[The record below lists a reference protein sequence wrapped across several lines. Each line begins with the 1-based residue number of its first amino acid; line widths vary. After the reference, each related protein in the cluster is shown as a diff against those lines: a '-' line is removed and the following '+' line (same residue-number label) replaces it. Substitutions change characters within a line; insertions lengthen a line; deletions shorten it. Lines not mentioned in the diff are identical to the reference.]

1 MRINSTLIRTAVLGG
16 LIGLMSCQA
25 ISAPADLNVKS
36 ISVPAYSLIT
46 DALIAATPTVKG
58 QRNDAVMQLVCDL
71 ARGTK
76 SQQQVNDVLKQNN
89 VDVENIPATG
99 NALSLL
105 VNKNAAMQSTACTA
119 FIATSLFTPVNNSAL
134 FDTVKEGKDQD
145 HDKSKAKDQVK
156 VTLNP
161 EKFAQEMRLRLAI
174 SQATAQMY
182 AVIASNL
189 SKDGNL
195 SWADQQND
203 VVRIVAR
210 YAPQYLQS
218 VKNIYLADQATYTPV
233 SITGNSYDV
242 IDSNGHQLMQN
253 AQGPV
258 LLYRGVEWLG
268 NGKILG
274 KEYFVDVRVIDSGSP
289 AVTKTKKKR

>member
-1 MRINSTLIRTAVLGG
+1 MRINSTLVRTVLGG
-16 LIGLMSCQA
+16 LIGLVCCQA

-76 SQQQVNDVLKQNN
+76 NQQQVNDVLKQNN
-89 VDVENIPATG
+89 VEVENIPASG
-99 NALSLL
+99 SALSLL
-105 VNKNAAMQSTACTA
+105 VNKDAAMQSTACA
-119 FIATSLFTPVNNSAL
+119 AYIATSLFSPVNNDVL
-134 FDTVKEGKDQD
+134 FDVVKDGKD
-145 HDKSKAKDQVK
+145 KNKETA
-156 VTLNP
+156 TLNS
-161 EKFAQEMRLRLAI
+161 EKFAQEMRLRMSI

-182 AVIASNL
+182 AVIAANL
-189 SKDGNL
+189 SKDNNL

-203 VVRIVAR
+203 VVRIVAS

-218 VKNIYLADQATYTPV
+218 LRNIYTASQAIYKPV
-233 SITGNSYDV
+233 SIDAKSYDV
-242 IDSNGHQLMQN
+242 IDSSGHELMQN
-253 AQGPV
+253 PQGP
-258 LLYRGVEWLG
+258 LLTYRGVVWLG

-274 KEYFVDVRVIDSGSP
+274 KEYFVDVRVMGTP
-289 AVTKTKKKR
+289 APVKMAKKKR

>member
-1 MRINSTLIRTAVLGG
+1 MRINSTLIRTALGSFIG
-16 LIGLMSCQA
+16 LICCQA

-46 DALIAATPTVKG
+46 DALIAATPTLKG

-89 VDVENIPATG
+89 VEVENIPTTG
-99 NALSLL
+99 NGLSLL
-105 VNKNAAMQSTACTA
+105 VNNNAAMQSTACA
-119 FIATSLFTPVNNSAL
+119 AYIATSLFSPVNNSVL
-134 FDTVKEGKDQD
+134 FDVVKDEKDKNK
-145 HDKSKAKDQVK
+145 DKA
-156 VTLNP
+156 TLNP
-161 EKFAQEMRLRLAI
+161 EKFSQEMRLRMSIA
-174 SQATAQMY
+174 QATAQMY
-182 AVIASNL
+182 AVIAGNL
-189 SKDGNL
+189 SKDNNL

-218 VKNIYLADQATYTPV
+218 LKNIYSSGQGSYTPV
-233 SITGNSYDV
+233 NIDAKSYDV
-242 IDSNGHQLMQN
+242 IDSSGHELMQN
-253 AQGPV
+253 AQGPI
-258 LLYRGVEWLG
+258 LTYRGVEWLG

-274 KEYFVDVRVIDSGSP
+274 KEYFVDVRVMGSP
-289 AVTKTKKKR
+289 APVKVAKKKR

>member
-1 MRINSTLIRTAVLGG
+1 MRIHSTLIRTALGG

-99 NALSLL
+99 NGLSLL
-105 VNKNAAMQSTACTA
+105 VNKNAAMQSTACAA
-119 FIATSLFTPVNNSAL
+119 FIATSLFSPVNNSVL
-134 FDTVKEGKDQD
+134 FDVVKDEKDKNK
-145 HDKSKAKDQVK
+145 DKA
-156 VTLNP
+156 TLNP
-161 EKFAQEMRLRLAI
+161 EKFAQEMRLRISI

-189 SKDGNL
+189 SKDNNL
-195 SWADQQND
+195 TWADQQND
-203 VVRIVAR
+203 VVRIVAA

-218 VKNIYLADQATYTPV
+218 VKNIYSSSQGSYTPV
-233 SITGNSYDV
+233 SIDAKSYDV
-242 IDSNGHQLMQN
+242 LDSSGHELMQN
-253 AQGPV
+253 AQGPI
-258 LLYRGVEWLG
+258 LTYRGIAWLG

-274 KEYFVDVRVIDSGSP
+274 NEYFVNVRVIGGP
-289 AVTKTKKKR
+289 APAREGKKKR

>member
-1 MRINSTLIRTAVLGG
+1 MRINSTLIRTALGG
-16 LIGLMSCQA
+16 LIGLVCCQA

-46 DALIAATPTVKG
+46 DALIAATPTVNG

-71 ARGTK
+71 ARGIK
-76 SQQQVNDVLKQNN
+76 SQQQVEDLLKQNN

-119 FIATSLFTPVNNSAL
+119 FIATSLFSPVNNKVM
-134 FDTVKEGKDQD
+134 FDFVADEKDKTKQ
-145 HDKSKAKDQVK
+145 K
-156 VTLNP
+156 TTFNP
-161 EKFAQEMRLRLAI
+161 EKFAQEMRLRMSI

-189 SKDGNL
+189 SKDSNL

-203 VVRIVAR
+203 VVRIVAS

-218 VKNIYLADQATYTPV
+218 LKNIYMANQATYTAV
-233 SITGNSYDV
+233 SIDAKSYDV
-242 IDSNGHQLMQN
+242 IDSTGHELIQSPM
-253 AQGPV
+253 GPV
-258 LLYRGVEWLG
+258 LTYRGVEWLG
-268 NGKILG
+268 NGNILG
-274 KEYFVDVRVIDSGSP
+274 KPYFVDVRVMGSP
-289 AVTKTKKKR
+289 VQTSVKAKKKR